1 MRPTVILALAALV
14 LSGCASSMEDQS
26 KKECV
31 GLGLKPGTPDYAG
44 CWEQAMA
51 RRQSA
56 INAAT
61 EAKRK

>member
-1 MRPTVILALAALV
+1 MRPTVILVLAALV
-14 LSGCASSMEDQS
+14 LSGCASSMKDQS

-31 GLGLKPGTPDYAG
+31 GLGLKPGTSDYAG